1 VLGISLGLFVVSAAL
16 EGAITL
22 AVVQALETIN
32 PGFVRKP
39 QSRGSFALGM
49 LASTAVLLA
58 VVGVLFASTQPDGIE
73 RLAQTTGISGHAKAL
88 FSAPLADYQAGF
100 LTSRWLSKA
109 TAGLAGLGLIFG
121 ACVLFGRFVSRNR
134 ST

>member
-1 VLGISLGLFVVSAAL
+1 L
-16 EGAITL
+16 EA
-22 AVVQALETIN
+22 IN

-39 QSRGSFALGM
+39 ESRGSFVLGM
-49 LASTAVLLA
+49 LGSAAVLLA

-73 RLAQTTGISGHAKAL
+73 KLVHTTGLPAQAKAL
-88 FSAPLADYQAGF
+88 FSTPLADYQAGF
-100 LTSRWLSKA
+100 LTSPWLRRA
-109 TAGLAGLGLIFG
+109 TAGLAGLALIYG